1 MGVPVNPAGSRLL
14 TTSRRTAKLASSLA
28 IRFAG
33 PGPAEGTGDYVESAL
48 GPQMKF
54 LARLIVL
61 LGVVAIS
68 CSNRPE
74 PTPIPVPNQA
84 TLDETNPALW
94 VGERIEAIVDLYHIS
109 SEGQAWLIG
118 YDLRQMVGMPGWF
131 GSTGYDGWAGVGQAI
146 PSSVIHEVSHSY
158 FGAFPVSGDP
168 GLSWVRTGGATPSP
182 ALKQYQRDLVT
193 FMAQP
198 PDGFEP
204 LRERFRNLPGLSRKE
219 NPDLFHFG
227 EADLLY
233 TTGANSQLIPPILR
247 RYFDRFLDGNDF
259 QTWHEAIGWYLA
271 LPDQEKTLANQYI
284 GITHL
289 PLERYRPLKGRETAH
304 VPLGTRA
311 LLLSEQRQRLVDFAQ
326 QFDRIV
332 ANELSF
338 VDAASVDR
346 SFQFWRGYLR
356 EMLALHEAHADVLV
370 GAGGRGRELQEA
382 LDIFVAAENLSAG
395 AQVEHFKEALTSPL
409 VMDLAVLIP
418 DRPMMELFGRQP
430 QEDPPRTVEGAVRR
444 FVQKLT
450 RYAGAVGETLSL
462 AKDDLDGGSESL
474 EGFLNGLSDDELEKD
489 LGLVFDLM
497 RESDRTLARSLVD
510 RLSGGLISRILESN
524 PGALRSGNVSPE
536 RLLEVLEIT
545 PRHSGAEIASG
556 LATLFQLSSGNFQ
569 IDRPFTRLAHD
580 IIDDVAD
587 RDGTTGLML
596 LRDGGVP
603 LIDFITDSPKASVKI
618 LSFDLAASTKLISD
632 VDGYAY
638 TPPGVVHRLISVDP
652 ALAAK
657 VVVHMDAQGRKDI
670 AIESLIVFAFDAE
683 RSRDNPT
690 LGLSLTRD
698 REFLEHLIGE
708 QGLEWVK
715 RHVALAI
722 ARYQRHVETGRI
734 DERFIQEYAAT
745 LRDLIGTQPDPD
757 KQTVLV
763 RVLDQAFIDAGAGS
777 LTRLAT
783 APERGPQDG
792 SSPFTSAEE
801 LFVQD

>member
-1 MGVPVNPAGSRLL
+1 
-14 TTSRRTAKLASSLA
+14 
-28 IRFAG
+28 
-33 PGPAEGTGDYVESAL
+33 
-48 GPQMKF
+48 MKF

-68 CSNRPE
+68 CSNRPD
-74 PTPIPVPNQA
+74 PTPVPVPNQA
-84 TLDETNPALW
+84 TLDETNPARW
-94 VGERIEAIVDLYHIS
+94 IGERVAAIVDLYHIS

-118 YDLRQMVGMPGWF
+118 YDLRQMVGKPGWF

-158 FGAFPVSGDP
+158 YGAFPVSGEP

-182 ALKQYQRDLVT
+182 ALEQYHRDLVT

-259 QTWHEAIGWYLA
+259 QTWDEAIGWYLA
-271 LPDQEKTLANQYI
+271 LPDQEKTFANQYI

-311 LLLSEQRQRLVDFAQ
+311 VLLSEQRQRLVDFAQ

-356 EMLALHEAHADVLV
+356 EILALHKAHAGVL
-370 GAGGRGRELQEA
+370 ADSGGRGRELREA
-382 LDIFVAAENLSAG
+382 LDIFVAAEKLSAG

-444 FVQKLT
+444 FSQRLAH
-450 RYAGAVGETLSL
+450 YAGAVGQTF
-462 AKDDLDGGSESL
+462 ARAQDDLDGGTESL
-474 EGFLNGLSDDELEKD
+474 ERFLSGLSDDELEKD
-489 LGLVFDLM
+489 LGLIFDLM
-497 RESDRTLARSLVD
+497 RESDRDLSKSLVD
-510 RLSGGLISRILESN
+510 GLSGNLVLRILESN
-524 PGALRSGNVSPE
+524 PGALRNGNVSPG
-536 RLLEVLEIT
+536 RLLEVLKIT

-556 LATLFQLSSGNFQ
+556 LATLFQLSSGNFR
-569 IDRPFTRLAHD
+569 IDKPFTRLAHQV
-580 IIDDVAD
+580 IDNVAD
-587 RDGTTGLML
+587 RDTATGLML
-596 LRDGGVP
+596 LRDGRVP
-603 LIDFITDSPKASVKI
+603 LVDFIADSPKASVKI
-618 LSFDLAASTKLISD
+618 LSLDLSVSTELISEI
-632 VDGYAY
+632 DGYAY
-638 TPPGVVHRLISVDP
+638 TPSGVVHRLISVDP
-652 ALAAK
+652 ALAAS
-657 VVVHMDAQGRKDI
+657 VVVQMDAQGRSDL
-670 AIESLIVFAFDAE
+670 AIESLIVFAFDAA
-683 RSRDNPT
+683 RSRANPT
-690 LGLSLTRD
+690 LGLSLERD
-698 REFLEHLIGE
+698 REFLEQLIGE
-708 QGLEWVK
+708 QGLEWVQ

-722 ARYQRHVETGRI
+722 ARYQGYVEAEQI
-734 DERFIQEYAAT
+734 DQRFIQGYAAT
-745 LRDLIGTQPDPD
+745 LRAMIGTQPDPD

-777 LTRLAT
+777 LARLAT
-783 APERGPQDG
+783 APERGPQGG
-792 SSPFTSAEE
+792 SAPFTSPEE
-801 LFVQD
+801 PFFVQDYFR